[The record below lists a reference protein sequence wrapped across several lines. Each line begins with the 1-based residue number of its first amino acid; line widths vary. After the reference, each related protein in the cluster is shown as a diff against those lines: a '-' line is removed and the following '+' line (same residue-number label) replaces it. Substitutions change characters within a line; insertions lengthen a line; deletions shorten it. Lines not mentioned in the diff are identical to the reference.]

1 MILRSLMTAAITVA
15 CCLSLTLSSAY
26 ARVEVTDDTGVV
38 VVLEQHAQRIVSLS
52 PHITENLFAAGLGDR
67 IVATVAH
74 ADYPEQ
80 AKALPR
86 VGGYNNLNL
95 EALIQ
100 LQADLIITWGS
111 GISYE
116 SKAKLDALGIP
127 IYVSE
132 PKTLEDI
139 QDNINDFVKLGGLA
153 EQEVSVLYTLD
164 RVLAEFPRRKATAT
178 VFYQIWN
185 DPIQTLNG
193 LHIVN
198 DVFSRCGLYNVFA
211 EAPSVAPTLNVESII
226 AANPD
231 LIVASGLG
239 NERPAWLERWSHYR
253 SINAVKH
260 NALYALNPDL
270 LQRPTPRLLEG
281 LAQIC
286 AWSSQLHKSN
296 PDAHSPWQ

>member
-1 MILRSLMTAAITVA
+1 MIFRSLMTAAITVA
-15 CCLSLTLSSAY
+15 CYLSMILPSAH
-26 ARVEVTDDTGVV
+26 ARVEVIDDTGVV

-74 ADYPEQ
+74 ADYPEP
-80 AKALPR
+80 AKDLPR
-86 VGGYNNLNL
+86 VGGYNSLNL

-127 IYVSE
+127 IYTSE

-139 QDNINDFVKLGGLA
+139 QDNIKDFVKLGGLA

-198 DVFSRCGLYNVFA
+198 DVFARCGLYNVFA
-211 EAPSVAPTLNVESII
+211 EAPSVARSACNVPAVWSS
-226 AANPD
+226 
-231 LIVASGLG
+231 LIVNSRVITTGPLSSPASITIMLTPVSLSPASIARCIGAAPRHLG
-239 NERPAWLERWSHYR
+239 R
-253 SINAVKH
+253 S
-260 NALYALNPDL
+260 
-270 LQRPTPRLLEG
+270 
-281 LAQIC
+281 
-286 AWSSQLHKSN
+286 
-296 PDAHSPWQ
+296 DACTLMQPSRGIASTAAGRISP